1 MTTTIIAFLLCLA
14 SFVLIGVLSHR
25 HARSSSSDYLMASS
39 SVKPW
44 LAGLSAVATNNSGY
58 MFIGVIGYTYT
69 TGLPAVWL
77 MVGWLLG
84 DFIMSSFIHRRLRE
98 RTANTGQNT
107 FPGVLANWYGI
118 DFRTYRR
125 LAGLICFIFL
135 GAYAAAQLNAG
146 SKALHVLFDWPLWAG
161 AVIGAVIV
169 IAYCFAG
176 GIRAA
181 IWTDAAQAIVMIV
194 AMFLMLWVAVDHLG
208 GFGVTWQKLNQV
220 SPDYMDLWPG
230 AVAGL
235 ASPWGPALFIVGW
248 LFAGFS
254 VIGQPH
260 IMIRFMSLDS
270 AASTNRARVYYYS
283 WYVVFYLVANSV
295 GLLSRLLIPETE
307 AFDPELALPTLAVQ
321 LLPPVLVGV
330 VLAGVFAA
338 TISTGDS
345 LVLACSAAVTEDAMG
360 KTQKLWQVKMATVSV
375 VALALGIALAGP
387 QNVFDLVVVSWGVLG
402 ASFAPLL
409 LVYVV
414 GYRPSEGLA
423 IAMVI
428 AALVAVYG
436 WTRISLLAEYYEGM
450 FGIIVALAVFALGR
464 MFGFCG
470 SRQRY

>member
-1 MTTTIIAFLLCLA
+1 
-14 SFVLIGVLSHR
+14 
-25 HARSSSSDYLMASS
+25 
-39 SVKPW
+39 
-44 LAGLSAVATNNSGY
+44 
-58 MFIGVIGYTYT
+58 
-69 TGLPAVWL
+69 

-107 FPGVLANWYGI
+107 FPGVLANWYGT

-270 AASTNRARVYYYS
+270 AASTNRARVYYYA

>member
-1 MTTTIIAFLLCLA
+1 
-14 SFVLIGVLSHR
+14 
-25 HARSSSSDYLMASS
+25 
-39 SVKPW
+39 
-44 LAGLSAVATNNSGY
+44 
-58 MFIGVIGYTYT
+58 
-69 TGLPAVWL
+69 
-77 MVGWLLG
+77 
-84 DFIMSSFIHRRLRE
+84 
-98 RTANTGQNT
+98 
-107 FPGVLANWYGI
+107 
-118 DFRTYRR
+118 
-125 LAGLICFIFL
+125 
-135 GAYAAAQLNAG
+135 
-146 SKALHVLFDWPLWAG
+146 
-161 AVIGAVIV
+161 
-169 IAYCFAG
+169 
-176 GIRAA
+176 
-181 IWTDAAQAIVMIV
+181 
-194 AMFLMLWVAVDHLG
+194 MLWVAVDHLG
-208 GFGVTWQKLNQV
+208 GFSVTWQKLNQV
-220 SPDYMDLWPG
+220 SPDYMNLWPG

-270 AASTNRARVYYYS
+270 AASTNRARVYYYA

-307 AFDPELALPTLAVQ
+307 AFDPELALPTLAVD

-360 KTQKLWQVKMATVSV
+360 KTQKLWRVKTATVSV

-409 LVYVV
+409 LVYVA
-414 GYRPSEGLA
+414 GYRPSERLA

-436 WTRISLLAEYYEGM
+436 WTRVPLLAEYYEGM

-464 MFGFCG
+464 MLGFCG
-470 SRQRY
+470 SRQRG

>member
-1 MTTTIIAFLLCLA
+1 
-14 SFVLIGVLSHR
+14 
-25 HARSSSSDYLMASS
+25 
-39 SVKPW
+39 
-44 LAGLSAVATNNSGY
+44 
-58 MFIGVIGYTYT
+58 
-69 TGLPAVWL
+69 
-77 MVGWLLG
+77 
-84 DFIMSSFIHRRLRE
+84 
-98 RTANTGQNT
+98 
-107 FPGVLANWYGI
+107 
-118 DFRTYRR
+118 
-125 LAGLICFIFL
+125 
-135 GAYAAAQLNAG
+135 
-146 SKALHVLFDWPLWAG
+146 
-161 AVIGAVIV
+161 
-169 IAYCFAG
+169 
-176 GIRAA
+176 
-181 IWTDAAQAIVMIV
+181 
-194 AMFLMLWVAVDHLG
+194 
-208 GFGVTWQKLNQV
+208 
-220 SPDYMDLWPG
+220 
-230 AVAGL
+230 
-235 ASPWGPALFIVGW
+235 
-248 LFAGFS
+248 
-254 VIGQPH
+254 
-260 IMIRFMSLDS
+260 MIRFMSLDS
-270 AASTNRARVYYYS
+270 AASTNRARVYYYA